1 MHAMEQ
7 IRSSAAEP
15 MRAAPIK
22 LETRDDR
29 MAGSILAAEVLAY
42 AMGEQSKW
50 NTFGWKVIDLTVEAR
65 AVFINQVKAAK
76 GAMTKVQNEF
86 GIDEKAAKKRTA
98 SFAVQVSQLQQ
109 VANAWNSGATIEGFA
124 AYANGTISD
133 KSKHVEPE
141 HIRAHASWTLLVEY
155 ARTFSKSSAGR
166 KADTFAV
173 KLAKFLKNN
182 APDDDAAQADI
193 TLYEQL
199 VALSNEANK

>member
-7 IRSSAAEP
+7 IRSSASEP
-15 MRAAPIK
+15 MRSAPLK

-29 MAGSILAAEVLAY
+29 MAGSLLAAEVVAY
-42 AMGEQSKW
+42 AMQDNGKW
-50 NTFGWKVIDLTVEAR
+50 REFAWKAVDLTVEAR
-65 AVFINQVKAAK
+65 AVFINQVKASK
-76 GAMTKVQNEF
+76 GEMTKAQNEHGF
-86 GIDEKAAKKRTA
+86 DAKISQKRTA

-124 AYANGTISD
+124 AYVNGTISD
-133 KSKHVEPE
+133 KSKHVQPE
-141 HIRAHASWTLLVEY
+141 HIRDHASWTLLVEY

-166 KADTFAV
+166 KADSFAV

-182 APDDDAAQADI
+182 APSDDAAQADV